1 MSLEKAS
8 KAGFSL
14 LFRKIWD
21 SILNL
26 FVMAILARQLP
37 LSDFGILAASMVVIN
52 WINTLTSAGLD
63 DFVILYKG
71 KEKEK
76 MWQASFSI
84 SFWVSLSML
93 CILFLIAPFW
103 SSFFSSKEVLNILYL
118 LGIIFFFNALTV
130 VPKAILRKQ
139 LAYTKIIKIQIIIGS
154 IATIAK
160 VFAVYMGWGVY
171 SLVLPITIAAPIQ
184 AFFFFKLV
192 DRKVFSSIFNIDLK
206 LWKEAYTFTSYIIG
220 SRLINRLMNEGDNL
234 IVGKTL
240 GLESLGLYNIAY
252 QSANFVVAIITGIVG
267 DVSTPIFSKVSH
279 DMNRLKETVLRMLHL
294 IGFISIPIIAIIIV
308 FSDQMIWL
316 LYGKS
321 FMAAVIPL
329 KLLAIFA
336 LFRMFNSPSSNIF
349 NSLQMP
355 KKPFYFQLII
365 LPFFLVCIY
374 LASFNGLIAFTASV
388 VLIRCIFSFILIYQ
402 SLLIINIKIYEAWQ
416 AIKPYILSFTPIFIL
431 LLLLKLYSNGFT
443 WQLYIGYSVCVLFS
457 VYMYLFILKQTTP
470 MIWQRTKDELKRIH
484 PSLKL
489 LDNI

>member
-154 IATIAK
+154 I
-160 VFAVYMGWGVY
+160 GWH
-171 SLVLPITIAAPIQ
+171 
-184 AFFFFKLV
+184 K
-192 DRKVFSSIFNIDLK
+192 RK
-206 LWKEAYTFTSYIIG
+206 
-220 SRLINRLMNEGDNL
+220 
-234 IVGKTL
+234 
-240 GLESLGLYNIAY
+240 
-252 QSANFVVAIITGIVG
+252 
-267 DVSTPIFSKVSH
+267 
-279 DMNRLKETVLRMLHL
+279 ML
-294 IGFISIPIIAIIIV
+294 
-308 FSDQMIWL
+308 
-316 LYGKS
+316 
-321 FMAAVIPL
+321 
-329 KLLAIFA
+329 
-336 LFRMFNSPSSNIF
+336 
-349 NSLQMP
+349 
-355 KKPFYFQLII
+355 
-365 LPFFLVCIY
+365 C
-374 LASFNGLIAFTASV
+374 
-388 VLIRCIFSFILIYQ
+388 
-402 SLLIINIKIYEAWQ
+402 
-416 AIKPYILSFTPIFIL
+416 
-431 LLLLKLYSNGFT
+431 
-443 WQLYIGYSVCVLFS
+443 
-457 VYMYLFILKQTTP
+457 
-470 MIWQRTKDELKRIH
+470 
-484 PSLKL
+484 
-489 LDNI
+489 